1 MQKQN
6 SQPQRPL
13 QECKA
18 EQQQSNPSL
27 TSSMKFYL
35 VEMLLIYPKRKKLD
49 LQDRQASRKQ

>member
-1 MQKQN
+1 MQKQK
-6 SQPQRPL
+6 SQSQRPL
-13 QECKA
+13 QECKP

-27 TSSMKFYL
+27 TSSVKFYQ

>member
-1 MQKQN
+1 MQKQK
-6 SQPQRPL
+6 SQSQRPL
-13 QECKA
+13 QECNA

-27 TSSMKFYL
+27 TSSVKFYQ

>member
-1 MQKQN
+1 MQKQK
-6 SQPQRPL
+6 SQSQRPL

-27 TSSMKFYL
+27 TSLVKFYQ
-35 VEMLLIYPKRKKLD
+35 VEMLIYPKRKKLD